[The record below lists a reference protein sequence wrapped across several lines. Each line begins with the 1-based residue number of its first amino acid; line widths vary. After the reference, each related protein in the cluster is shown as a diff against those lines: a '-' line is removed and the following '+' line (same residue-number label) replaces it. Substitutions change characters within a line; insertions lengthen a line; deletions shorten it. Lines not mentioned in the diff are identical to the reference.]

1 MGGLFLARFYS
12 YFAQG
17 VQNPCKKRAFF
28 YNNFAQQK
36 TRANAYSTRFIK
48 VFAVKILF
56 NYIYKTIFKL
66 TFSNLHCKKCF
77 QKNIKLSKF
86 QFFCVFPSTI
96 NKVFL
101 RSGYY
106 KYVCW
111 QFSGKNNFF
120 FTCFLPTK
128 NFFGGLSAR
137 HGYINLIK

>member
-1 MGGLFLARFYS
+1 MARFYS

-96 NKVFL
+96 NKVFCVQVL
-101 RSGYY
+101 INMFVGSFQV
-106 KYVCW
+106 KII
-111 QFSGKNNFF
+111 S
-120 FTCFLPTK
+120 FLPVFCQQK
-128 NFFGGLSAR
+128 IFLGVFPRAMG
-137 HGYINLIK
+137 I